1 MKKKEIYI
9 TYEENRTGGVP
20 DSNEAYCN
28 YSDTHIDI
36 RWKKAHIKH
45 PGDYQVETVDIDFDI
60 KDINHI
66 YIVVVRYKSGSSF
79 GNSYGEWELIG
90 AYKNYEDAQEVL
102 DKINYDEEHKHN
114 EDYKKEY
121 EKDFRSWD
129 GYFERFE
136 SAEIEVLHI
145 L

>member
-20 DSNEAYCN
+20 ESNERYCN

-45 PGDYQVETVDIDFDI
+45 PGDYQVERVDIDFDP
-60 KDINHI
+60 KEVDHI
-66 YIVVVRYKSGSSF
+66 YIVFVRYGSGSSF
-79 GNSYGEWELIG
+79 GTSYGEWELIG